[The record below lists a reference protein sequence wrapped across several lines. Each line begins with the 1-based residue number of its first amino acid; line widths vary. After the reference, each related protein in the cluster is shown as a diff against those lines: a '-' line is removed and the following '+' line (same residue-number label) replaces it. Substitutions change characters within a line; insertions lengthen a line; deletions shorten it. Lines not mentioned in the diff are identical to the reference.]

1 MKVLE
6 NCLVKCMR
14 TTLLALALPTIVNG
28 VTANAQ
34 TVTTLYPTS
43 YATTQGSTSGQSASV
58 LGVMDQSGLQ
68 NTPSDYVEFEA
79 AATGTSYAGY
89 TAYALSP
96 SISPSSV
103 TGIQVVVDYL
113 GPSTSTQTWTWQI
126 YDWIHQAYV
135 PVGTNFIATAWGS
148 WKLLNFN
155 VWGNPSNYIN
165 ASNGAIQIQLLSNND
180 ADNADIDYEAVI
192 VTSNSSN
199 PTTNNSYFVST
210 SGSDS
215 SSGTQAA
222 PWLTIQHAANTV
234 GPGST
239 VYVEGGVYNELLAYN
254 VCGSASGG
262 LIRFQSYPGQTA
274 IIDGTG
280 VTIPYSTDSAARGL
294 IQITNCSYVS
304 LEGFVIRNIT
314 PNTSSVFP
322 AAISINGSSS
332 YVQIRGNTIYNVNN
346 GTYGAHGIGV
356 YGNSSSG
363 ANTNMIIDGNQ
374 LYNLVLG
381 FSESIHIDG
390 DVQYF
395 SVTNNQVYNTNNIG
409 IDALGGYGVSPLVD
423 QARNGEISGNLV
435 YNATDSSNPDY
446 SNGSSAAGIYVDGG
460 GQIVVEDN
468 IAHDDDIGIQVS
480 SEKSGKVASYVT
492 VRNNVIYHNRSS
504 GISIGGYSTSVGS
517 TTQSTFVNNSLF
529 QNESLMN
536 GLGEVNLQYF
546 PSSVSG
552 NTFENNIV
560 SANSQGILV
569 SSYIGTPQILL
580 DYNLYY
586 AASGPVSNSWIW
598 NSTGYGTLAAW
609 QGTGNDAHS
618 LYANPNFVETANLPP
633 DLFLNSG
640 SPALAV
646 GDDLSSSVVGMV
658 DFNGHPRVSGSTIDI
673 GAYEATSTGGSNS
686 SPPPTGGGTV
696 YLSNASSN
704 TLGGAAKIASCSGC
718 ASGQTVGYIGEG
730 GTLTFP
736 NVSASAAGTYNL
748 VVSYE
753 DGDAGRSAT
762 LTVNGTAK
770 TINFTGLNNGNWVTP
785 QTVTVAIS
793 LNAGM
798 NTIEFGNASA
808 YAPDIDQITVQSSQS
823 GTTYQ
828 ASSSGNTLSGGA
840 KVQTCSGC
848 SSGQDVGYIG
858 EGGTLTFNNVSAPTS
873 GVQSLTIS
881 YEDGDAGRSATLTVN
896 GTATTVSF
904 TGNNNN
910 NWTTPMTMTVN
921 VNLNAGT
928 NNTIVFSNSTAYA
941 PNIDQIIVY

>member
-1 MKVLE
+1 MEFLDKSFLP
-6 NCLVKCMR
+6 NIRAIL
-14 TTLLALALPTIVNG
+14 LSLALVTVVNAA
-28 VTANAQ
+28 TAKAQ
-34 TVTTLYPTS
+34 TVTTLNPTS
-43 YATTQGSTSGQSASV
+43 YTTTQGSTSGQPVSV

-68 NTPSDYVEFEA
+68 NTSSDYVEFEA
-79 AATGTSYAGY
+79 AAAGTSYAGY
-89 TAYALSP
+89 TSYTLP
-96 SISPSSV
+96 TSISPSSV
-103 TGIQVVVDYL
+103 TGIQVLVDYL
-113 GPSTSTQTWTWQI
+113 GPSNSTQTWTWQI
-126 YDWIHQAYV
+126 YDWVHQAYV
-135 PVGTNFIATAWGS
+135 PVGTNFMATASGS
-148 WKLLNFN
+148 WKLLTFN
-155 VWGNPSNYIN
+155 VWGNPSNYVN
-165 ASNGAIQIQLLSNND
+165 ASNGAIQIQLLSNNA
-180 ADNADIDYEAVI
+180 ADNADIDYEAVL

-199 PTTNNSYFVST
+199 PATNNSYYVST
-210 SGSDS
+210 SGSDAN
-215 SSGTQAA
+215 SGTQSA

-239 VYVEGGVYNELLAYN
+239 VYVEGGVYTELVTYN

-294 IQITNCSYVS
+294 VQITNCSYVT

-374 LYNLVLG
+374 LYDLVLG
-381 FSESIHIDG
+381 YSESVHIDG

-435 YNATDSSNPDY
+435 YNATDSNNADY
-446 SNGSSAAGIYVDGG
+446 SNGSSASGIYVDGG
-460 GQIVVEDN
+460 SQIVIEDN
-468 IAHDDDIGIQVS
+468 ITHDDDIGIQVS
-480 SEKSGKVASYVT
+480 SETPGKVASYVT

-504 GISIGGYSTSVGS
+504 GMSIGGYSTAVGS

-598 NSTGYGTLAAW
+598 NSTGYGSLAAW

-618 LYANPNFVETANLPP
+618 FYANPNFVETANLPP

-646 GDDLSSSVVGMV
+646 GNELSSSVVGTA
-658 DFNGHPRVSGSTIDI
+658 DFNGHPRISDSTIDI
-673 GAYEATSTGGSNS
+673 GAYEATSTGGSN
-686 SPPPTGGGTV
+686 PPLTGGGTV

-736 NVSASAAGTYNL
+736 NVSASAAGIYNL

-753 DGDAGRSAT
+753 DGDAGRSAK
-762 LTVNGTAK
+762 LTVNGTAQ
-770 TINFTGLNNGNWVTP
+770 TVNFAGLNNGNWVTP

-793 LNAGM
+793 LNAGT
-798 NTIEFGNASA
+798 NTIEFSNASA
-808 YAPDIDQITVQSSQS
+808 YAPDIDQITLQSSQS
-823 GTTYQ
+823 GTTYL
-828 ASSSGNTLSGGA
+828 SSSSSNTLSGGA
-840 KVQTCSGC
+840 RVATCSGC
-848 SSGQDVGYIG
+848 TSGQTVGYIG

-896 GTATTVSF
+896 GSATTVSF

-910 NWTTPMTMTVN
+910 NWSTPMTMTVN

-928 NNTIVFSNSTAYA
+928 NNTIAFSNSTAYA
-941 PNIDQIIVY
+941 PDIDQIIVY